1 MRIWTRKR
9 QTETANGKRQMVNGN
24 AGAVGHTAPEDD
36 LDYLAY
42 LSASPAAY
50 RYDFSRQVP
59 VNPEP

>member
-1 MRIWTRKR
+1 
-9 QTETANGKRQMVNGN
+9 MVNGN

-42 LSASPAAY
+42 LSASPTAY

-59 VNPEP
+59 VNLEP